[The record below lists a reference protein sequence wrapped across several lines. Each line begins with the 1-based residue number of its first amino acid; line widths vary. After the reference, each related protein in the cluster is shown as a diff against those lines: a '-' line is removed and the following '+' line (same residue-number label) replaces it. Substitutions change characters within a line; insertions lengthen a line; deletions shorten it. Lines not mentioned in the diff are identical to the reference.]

1 MHADMLPPIAD
12 RLRRIHLVPHP
23 SSRLT
28 AITALLV
35 GAVCF
40 GLGTVATKGAL
51 DGIPP
56 LTLAASRFGIAA
68 VVLTALCRSRG
79 VRPVYDSRA
88 ILLGLTG
95 IAAPYTF
102 QNLGLEDTGASTAS
116 LLIEGGIPLV
126 TAGLGVAILRERV
139 GGGRL
144 AGLLLGVGGVAT
156 VALSELGGG
165 TPLLGAAFA
174 LAAAGWFA
182 AYTVLGRK
190 IYRDGFSLSVLTGG
204 TTIGTLMLGPLTAA
218 EIGAGGVPR
227 PDLGDLGLLLF
238 LGLVASAATQL
249 LWAHGMA
256 HLEASEVGIFG
267 TFMPVVGIAAAAM
280 FLGEAIT
287 LPQILGGAL
296 IAAGMVATAR
306 TTPLRRPRIVRWT
319 RRPVPAGLLAAGLV
333 VTVSSLSLLIGLSA
347 LVNLV

>member
-1 MHADMLPPIAD
+1 MHTDLTARPSA
-12 RLRRIHLVPHP
+12 LRRRAPRPMPRV
-23 SSRLT
+23 T
-28 AITALLV
+28 AVAALLV
-35 GAVCF
+35 GAACF

-56 LTLAASRFGIAA
+56 LTLATARFGIAA
-68 VVLTALCRSRG
+68 VVLTALCRARG
-79 VRPVYDSRA
+79 VVPVYDSRA

-102 QNLGLEDTGASTAS
+102 QNLGLADTGAGTAS
-116 LLIEGGIPLV
+116 LLIEGGIPLM
-126 TAGLGVAILRERV
+126 TAGLGVAVLRERV

-156 VALSELGGG
+156 VALDELGGG
-165 TPLLGAAFA
+165 APLVGAAFA
-174 LAAAGWFA
+174 LAAAAWFA
-182 AYTVLGRK
+182 AYTVLGRR
-190 IYRDGFSLSVLTGG
+190 IYRDGFSLAVLTGG
-204 TTIGTLMLGPLTAA
+204 TTVGTMMLGPLASA
-218 EIGAGGVPR
+218 EVGAGGVPR

-256 HLEASEVGIFG
+256 HLEAAEVGIFG

-287 LPQILGGAL
+287 LPQIVGGAL

-306 TTPLRRPRIVRWT
+306 TTPVRRPRFA
-319 RRPVPAGLLAAGLV
+319 RRRFRPATVA
-333 VTVSSLSLLIGLSA
+333 VT
-347 LVNLV
+347 